1 MTYYDTINEINKLRE
16 FQQIENIISRIV
28 TDNDFR
34 KLPAIRRYGTDIDL
48 LFLVYYR

>member
-1 MTYYDTINEINKLRE
+1 MTYYDTTDEINKLRE